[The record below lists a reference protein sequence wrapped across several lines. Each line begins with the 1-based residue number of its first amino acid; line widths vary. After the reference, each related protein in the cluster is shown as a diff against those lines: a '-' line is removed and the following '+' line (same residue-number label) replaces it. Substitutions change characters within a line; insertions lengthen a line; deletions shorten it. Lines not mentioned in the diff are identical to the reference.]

1 MQYQLAIIGGGP
13 GGYTAAFKAV
23 ENGLSVILFE
33 KNKIGGTCLN
43 RGCIPTKSLLHSANQ
58 FASAEKMAQSGITAE
73 LSYDYQKILDHK
85 TEIVTTLRTGVEKGL
100 KTKKITVIN
109 GEASII
115 SKHTISCNDETYE
128 AENILICTGSKVSIP
143 PIEGIEYAVTSDDIL
158 ENDCPLYDHL
168 TIIGGGVIGV
178 EIASVYLGLKKKV
191 TILEMA
197 DHLLP
202 NMDKELAQR
211 LNMFLKK
218 QGAEIVTKASVKKV
232 EKTDD
237 KYLVSYQDKNG
248 KEITVESD
256 QVLCATGRRANLD
269 HLFQGVSV
277 EINRGIVTNDH
288 YQTSIE
294 NIYAIGDC
302 RANTIQLAHV
312 AMAQAENVIDVI
324 LNKEKTKD
332 ESIIP
337 SCVYTTPEIASVG
350 LTETQA
356 KEKGISVQ
364 TKKTLTGANG
374 KCLIEQSESGY
385 VKLVINKDNNQI
397 IGAQLICPDATNI
410 IAELA
415 VAIQKQMTVDQL
427 KEVIHPHPT
436 IVEMIGDCL

>member
-58 FASAEKMAQSGITAE
+58 YASLEKMAQCGISAE
-73 LSYDYQKILDHK
+73 MTYDYTKILDHK
-85 TEIVTTLRTGVEKGL
+85 TETVTALRTGVEKGL
-100 KTKKITVIN
+100 KAKKITVVQ
-109 GEASII
+109 GEASITGN
-115 SKHTISCNDETYE
+115 HTISCNEETYE

-143 PIEGIEYAVTSDDIL
+143 PIEGIENAITSDDIL

-218 QGAEIVTKASVKKV
+218 QGAEIITKASVKKIAKAE
-232 EKTDD
+232 EKFI
-237 KYLVSYQDKNG
+237 VSYQDKNG
-248 KEITVESD
+248 KDITVETD
-256 QVLCATGRRANLD
+256 QVLCAAGRKANTD
-269 HLFQGVSV
+269 NLFKGITP
-277 EINRGIVTNDH
+277 EINRGIVTDEN
-288 YQTSIE
+288 YRTSIE

-324 LNKEKTKD
+324 LGKEKTKD

-356 KEKGISVQ
+356 KEQGIPVAS
-364 TKKTLTGANG
+364 KKTLTGANG
-374 KCLIEQSESGY
+374 KCLIEQSENGY
-385 VKLVINKDNNQI
+385 VKLVVNKDTNQI

-415 VAIQKQMTVDQL
+415 VAIQKKMTVSEL
-427 KEVIHPHPT
+427 KEVVHPHPT
-436 IVEMIGDCL
+436 VVEMIADCL